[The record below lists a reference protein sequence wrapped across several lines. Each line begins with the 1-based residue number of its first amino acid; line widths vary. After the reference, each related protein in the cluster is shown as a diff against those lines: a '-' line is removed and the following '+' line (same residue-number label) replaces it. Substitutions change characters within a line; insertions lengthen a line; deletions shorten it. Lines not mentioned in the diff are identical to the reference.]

1 MCVTAVSR
9 SRCFR
14 ARATLYRQRR
24 YDSGHE
30 TFSLPILPCYF
41 PRFHGVIAGL
51 LPIHTNETGEGE
63 KFTPPTDSIGWGRR
77 VVHSFSCM
85 AVEITVLS
93 STLYRQRRNGSGHD
107 SLPILPCYF
116 PRFHGVIAGVLP
128 IHTNEKGEGNKCTPC
143 RLKRVGEES
152 RALILMHGRSLM
164 TIDPRIPTMP
174 GRSTSGFH
182 DFTDQAGRLGD

>member
-1 MCVTAVSR
+1 MPRYFGGGVCVTAVSR

-30 TFSLPILPCYF
+30 TF
-41 PRFHGVIAGL
+41 
-51 LPIHTNETGEGE
+51 
-63 KFTPPTDSIGWGRR
+63 
-77 VVHSFSCM
+77 
-85 AVEITVLS
+85 
-93 STLYRQRRNGSGHD
+93 